1 MKRQSFDFFGS
12 VLLEVRGDGGR
23 STQQF
28 YTMFDHFAV
37 DDPGREPDVVVER
50 TTEEPDL
57 DAVLGDPSDHYGWT
71 GDRFVVRNGSN
82 FMTVEPGWDHIYVSP
97 NWEPFLATYPVEFRI
112 RQELAKEGRALIHAS
127 GIELDGET
135 TLFPAWRGGGK
146 TNTLLSLLREGAGYL
161 SDDRLWVGTDGTALG
176 YPLSV
181 NLQPYNIRSFPE
193 IEVGHDDLQDY
204 VRDEVSQFVE
214 MNVNASDGVVQKVIS
229 FLNERYL
236 QENSREFTDVSTVFP
251 GSQHVPESTVDNVV
265 ALRAAPNSAHVAVE
279 EMPSEQMVREIDAI
293 SYYEWNE
300 VLKEYFLAYDVL
312 CPGPSF
318 ADKLDDV
325 VEAEEDAF
333 RELCEGVDTY
343 QAWIPRTADWKA
355 DGIDREVVDRIESL
369 STRTQAP
376 ATD

>member
-37 DDPGREPDVVVER
+37 DDPEREPDIVVER

-57 DAVLGDPSDHYGWT
+57 EAVLGDPSDYYGWT

-82 FMTVEPGWDHIYVSP
+82 FMMVEPGWDHIYVSP

-193 IEVGHDDLQDY
+193 IEVGNDDLQDY
-204 VRDEVSQFVE
+204 VRDEVSQFIEVN
-214 MNVNASDGVVQKVIS
+214 MNASDGVVQKVVS
-229 FLNERYL
+229 FLNERFL
-236 QENSREFTDVSTVFP
+236 QEKGREFTDVSAVFP
-251 GSQHVPESTVDNVV
+251 GSKHIPESTVDNVV
-265 ALRAAPNSAHVAVE
+265 ALRAAPNRNHVVIE
-279 EMPSEQMVREIDAI
+279 EMSPEEMVTEVDAI

-300 VLKEYFLAYDVL
+300 VLMEYFLAYDAL

-318 ADKLDDV
+318 ADQLDDV
-325 VEAEEDAF
+325 IEAEEDAL
-333 RELCEGVDTY
+333 REVFEDVDTY
-343 QAWIPRTADWKA
+343 QAWIPRTADWKE
-355 DGIDREVVDRIESL
+355 DGIDREVVNRIESL
-369 STRTQAP
+369 STREQSQTA
-376 ATD
+376 D

>member
-1 MKRQSFDFFGS
+1 MRRHHFDFFGS

-28 YTMFDHFAV
+28 YTMFDHFEV
-37 DDPGREPDVVVER
+37 EDPDREPDIVVER
-50 TTEEPDL
+50 TTEEPEL

-82 FMTVEPGWDHIYVSP
+82 FMAVEPGWDHIYVSP

-112 RQELAKEGRALIHAS
+112 RQELVKEDRALVHAS
-127 GIELDGET
+127 GIELNGET

-161 SDDRLWVGTDGTALG
+161 SDDRLWVGADGTALG

-193 IEVGHDDLQDY
+193 IETGHDDIQDY
-204 VRDEVSQFVE
+204 LKDEVGQFIEV
-214 MNVNASDGVVQKVIS
+214 NVNAGDSVVHKAVN
-229 FLNERYL
+229 FLNDRYL
-236 QENSREFTDVSTVFP
+236 QESGREFSDVSEVFP
-251 GSQHVPESTVDNVV
+251 GSKHVPESTVDNVV
-265 ALRAAPNSAHVAVE
+265 ALRAAPNEDHVSIE
-279 EMPSEQMVREIDAI
+279 EMSAERMVTEVEAI

-300 VLKEYFLAYDVL
+300 VLEEYFHAYDAL

-318 ADKLDDV
+318 VDQLEDV
-325 VEAEEDAF
+325 IEAEEEAF
-333 RELCEGVDTY
+333 RQLFEDVDTY
-343 QAWIPRTADWKA
+343 QAWIPRTADWGE
-355 DGIDREVVDRIESL
+355 DGIDQEVVDRIESL
-369 STRTQAP
+369 SRKKQVHA
-376 ATD
+376 AD

>member
-1 MKRQSFDFFGS
+1 MRRQSFDFFGS

-28 YTMFDHFAV
+28 HTMFDHFAV
-37 DDPGREPDVVVER
+37 DDPEREPDVVVER

-112 RQELAKEGRALIHAS
+112 RQELAEEGRALVHAS
-127 GIELDGET
+127 GVELDGET

-161 SDDRLWVGTDGTALG
+161 SDDRLWVGADGTALG

-181 NLQPYNIRSFPE
+181 NLQPYNVRSFPE
-193 IEVGHDDLQDY
+193 IEVGHDDFRDY
-204 VRDEVSQFVE
+204 VRDEVSQFIE
-214 MNVNASDGVVQKVIS
+214 LNVNPGDGIAQKLIS

-236 QENSREFTDVSTVFP
+236 QENGREFTDVSEVFP
-251 GSQHVPESTVDNVV
+251 RSEHVPESTVDNVV
-265 ALRAAPNSAHVAVE
+265 ALRAAPNDDHVSVE
-279 EMPSEQMVREIDAI
+279 EVSAEQMATEVDAI

-300 VLKEYFLAYDVL
+300 VLEEYFLAYDAL

-318 ADKLDDV
+318 ADQLDDV
-325 VEAEEDAF
+325 IEAEEDAF
-333 RELCEGVDTY
+333 RELFEDVDTY
-343 QAWIPRTADWKA
+343 QAWIPRTDDWRA

-369 STRTQAP
+369 ATRRQAH